1 MMGRGRLEGDARQR
15 APPKLGGEGMPR
27 HPHGLTGAPSTV
39 IYLSGYTDMTISRL
53 PIHGRLTELADATR
67 CRLLLA
73 LEAHELTVGEL
84 CTALALPQSTVS
96 RHLRI
101 LSDEAWV
108 ESRAEGATRWYRMAP
123 TLDHEARAL
132 WTLVRE
138 PVQATAA
145 AQQDLGRVE
154 TVLAARRTRSEAF
167 IASAAADWDAS
178 MTTMFGAR
186 ADLGAA
192 LALLD
197 PQLVVGDLG
206 CGTGSLSLSLARHVA
221 QVHAIDGAPAM
232 LTTARQRLAGLPNVT
247 VAEGSL
253 ESLPLGDATLDVA
266 VLMLVLHHVAE
277 PSRVLKEA
285 RRVLRAGGRLLIAD
299 MCAHEREEYRA
310 QMGHVWLG
318 FEERSLRGWLT
329 KAGFH
334 TLRYRTLPVDPA
346 ASGPALFTLVAS

>member
-1 MMGRGRLEGDARQR
+1 MTA
-15 APPKLGGEGMPR
+15 PKL
-27 HPHGLTGAPSTV
+27 S
-39 IYLSGYTDMTISRL
+39 
-53 PIHGRLTELADATR
+53 IHGRLTELADATR

-108 ESRAEGATRWYRMAP
+108 ESRADGATRWYRLAP

-132 WTLVRE
+132 WALVRE
-138 PVQATAA
+138 PVQSTLA
-145 AQQDLGRVE
+145 AQQDVARVE
-154 TVLAARRTRSEAF
+154 SVLTARRSRSEAF
-167 IASAAADWDAS
+167 ISSAAAEWDARVAS
-178 MTTMFGAR
+178 MFGAR

-197 PQLVVGDLG
+197 PSTVVGDLG
-206 CGTGSLSLSLARHVA
+206 CGTGSLSLSVSRHVA
-221 QVHAIDGAPAM
+221 HVHAIDGSPAM
-232 LTTARQRLAGLPNVT
+232 LEAARQRLQAQANVT
-247 VAEGSL
+247 LAEGSL
-253 ESLPLGDATLDVA
+253 EALPLADHSVDVA

-299 MCAHEREEYRA
+299 MCAHDREEFRA

-318 FEERSLRGWLT
+318 FDERSLRGWLS
-329 KAGFH
+329 KAGFSSM
-334 TLRYRTLPVDPA
+334 RYVALPIDPA
-346 ASGPALFTLVAS
+346 AMGPALFTMVAS

>member
-1 MMGRGRLEGDARQR
+1 MTA
-15 APPKLGGEGMPR
+15 PKL
-27 HPHGLTGAPSTV
+27 S
-39 IYLSGYTDMTISRL
+39 
-53 PIHGRLTELADATR
+53 IHGRLTELADATR

-84 CTALALPQSTVS
+84 CTALHLPQSTVS

-132 WTLVRE
+132 WQLVRE
-138 PVQATAA
+138 PIQVTLA
-145 AQQDLGRVE
+145 AQQDLQRVE
-154 TVLAARRTRSEAF
+154 SVLTARRSRSEAF
-167 IASAAADWDAS
+167 IASAAAEWDANVAS
-178 MTTMFGAR
+178 LFGAR

-197 PQLVVGDLG
+197 PTMVVGDLG
-206 CGTGSLSLSLARHVA
+206 CGTGSLALALSHHVA
-221 QVHAIDGAPAM
+221 HVHAVDGSEAM
-232 LTTARQRLAGLPNVT
+232 LTSARQRLADAANVT
-247 VAEGSL
+247 VSAGSL
-253 ESLPLGDATLDVA
+253 EKLPLDDASLDAA

-277 PSRVLKEA
+277 PSRVLREA
-285 RRVLRAGGRLLIAD
+285 RRVLRDGGRLLIAD

-318 FEERSLRGWLT
+318 FDEHSLREWLS
-329 KAGFH
+329 KAGFS
-334 TLRYRTLPVDPA
+334 TMRYVALPVDPA
-346 ASGPALFTLVAS
+346 AVGPALFTLAAS

>member
-1 MMGRGRLEGDARQR
+1 MTA
-15 APPKLGGEGMPR
+15 PKL
-27 HPHGLTGAPSTV
+27 S
-39 IYLSGYTDMTISRL
+39 
-53 PIHGRLTELADATR
+53 IHGRLTELADATR

-132 WTLVRE
+132 WTLVRA
-138 PVQATAA
+138 PVSTTVA
-145 AQQDLGRVE
+145 AQQDLVRVE
-154 TVLAARRTRSEAF
+154 SVLTARRSRSEAF
-167 IASAAADWDAS
+167 ITSAAAEWDANV
-178 MTTMFGAR
+178 TTLFGAR

-197 PQLVVGDLG
+197 PMLIVGDLG
-206 CGTGSLSLSLARHVA
+206 CGTGSLSLALARHVA
-221 QVHAIDGAPAM
+221 HVHAIDGSAAM
-232 LTTARQRLAGLPNVT
+232 LDAARQRLQGEANVT
-247 VAEGSL
+247 IAEGSL
-253 ESLPLGDATLDVA
+253 EALPLGDASLDVA

-277 PSRVLKEA
+277 PSRVLREA
-285 RRVLRAGGRLLIAD
+285 RRVLRGGGRLLIAD
-299 MCAHEREEYRA
+299 MCAHEREEYRT

-318 FEERSLRGWLT
+318 FDERSVRGWLS
-329 KAGFH
+329 KAGF
-334 TLRYRTLPVDPA
+334 RSMRSVPLPVNPA
-346 ASGPALFTLVAS
+346 AVGPALFTMVAS

>member
-1 MMGRGRLEGDARQR
+1 MTA
-15 APPKLGGEGMPR
+15 PKL
-27 HPHGLTGAPSTV
+27 S
-39 IYLSGYTDMTISRL
+39 
-53 PIHGRLTELADATR
+53 IHGRLTELADATR

-123 TLDHEARAL
+123 ALDHEARAL
-132 WTLVRE
+132 WALVRE
-138 PVQATAA
+138 PVQSTLL
-145 AQQDLGRVE
+145 AQQDVARLE
-154 TVLAARRTRSEAF
+154 AVLIARRSRSEAF
-167 IASAAADWDAS
+167 ITSAAAEWDANVA
-178 MTTMFGAR
+178 TLFGAR

-197 PQLVVGDLG
+197 PTMIVGDLG

-221 QVHAIDGAPAM
+221 QVHAIDGSAAM
-232 LTTARQRLAGLPNVT
+232 LDTARQRLQSLPNVT
-247 VAEGSL
+247 VAAGSL
-253 ESLPLGDATLDVA
+253 ESLPLADASLDAA

-285 RRVLRAGGRLLIAD
+285 RRVLREGGRLLIAD
-299 MCAHEREEYRA
+299 MCAHEREEYRT

-318 FEERSLRGWLT
+318 FDERSLRSWVS
-329 KAGFH
+329 KAGFR
-334 TLRYRTLPVDPA
+334 TMRYVALPA
-346 ASGPALFTLVAS
+346 APAAVGPALFTMVAS

>member
-1 MMGRGRLEGDARQR
+1 MTA
-15 APPKLGGEGMPR
+15 PKL
-27 HPHGLTGAPSTV
+27 S
-39 IYLSGYTDMTISRL
+39 
-53 PIHGRLTELADATR
+53 IHGRLTELADATR

-84 CTALALPQSTVS
+84 CTALSLPQSTVS

-132 WTLVRE
+132 WALVRE
-138 PVQATAA
+138 PVQSTLA
-145 AQQDLGRVE
+145 AQQDLIRVE
-154 TVLAARRTRSEAF
+154 SVLTARRSRSEAF
-167 IASAAADWDAS
+167 ITSAAAEWDARVTS
-178 MTTMFGAR
+178 MFGAR
-186 ADLGAA
+186 ADLGAT

-197 PQLVVGDLG
+197 PATVVGDLG
-206 CGTGSLSLSLARHVA
+206 CGTGTLALSLSRHVA
-221 QVHAIDGAPAM
+221 HVHAIDGSPAM
-232 LTTARQRLAGLPNVT
+232 LEAARQRLQSQANVT
-247 VAEGSL
+247 LAEGSL
-253 ESLPLGDATLDVA
+253 EALPLAGNSLDVA

-318 FEERSLRGWLT
+318 FDERSLRGWAS
-329 KAGFH
+329 KAGFG
-334 TLRYRTLPVDPA
+334 TMRYVALPVNPA
-346 ASGPALFTLVAS
+346 AIGPALFTMVAS

>member
-1 MMGRGRLEGDARQR
+1 MTA
-15 APPKLGGEGMPR
+15 PKL
-27 HPHGLTGAPSTV
+27 S
-39 IYLSGYTDMTISRL
+39 
-53 PIHGRLTELADATR
+53 IHGRLTELADATR

-84 CTALALPQSTVS
+84 CTALGLPQSTVS

-108 ESRAEGATRWYRMAP
+108 ESRAEGATRWYRLSP

-132 WTLVRE
+132 WALVRE
-138 PVQATAA
+138 PVRSTVL
-145 AQQDLGRVE
+145 AQQDVSRLE
-154 TVLAARRTRSEAF
+154 AVLTARRSRSEAF
-167 IASAAADWDAS
+167 IASAAADWDTNVA
-178 MTTMFGAR
+178 TLFGAR

-197 PQLVVGDLG
+197 ASMIVGDLG

-221 QVHAIDGAPAM
+221 RVHAIDGSDAM
-232 LTTARQRLAGLPNVT
+232 LSTARHRLQSLSNVT
-247 VAEGSL
+247 VASGSL
-253 ESLPLGDATLDVA
+253 EALPLADASLDAA

-285 RRVLRAGGRLLIAD
+285 RRVLRDGGRLLIAD
-299 MCAHEREEYRA
+299 MCAHEREEYRT

-318 FEERSLRGWLT
+318 FDERSLRGWLS
-329 KAGFH
+329 KAGF
-334 TLRYRTLPVDPA
+334 RTMRHVALPVDA
-346 ASGPALFTLVAS
+346 AAVGPALFTMVAS

>member
-1 MMGRGRLEGDARQR
+1 MTA
-15 APPKLGGEGMPR
+15 PKL
-27 HPHGLTGAPSTV
+27 S
-39 IYLSGYTDMTISRL
+39 
-53 PIHGRLTELADATR
+53 IHGRLTELADATR

-138 PVQATAA
+138 PVLTTPA
-145 AQQDLGRVE
+145 AQQDLGRIE
-154 TVLAARRTRSEAF
+154 SVLIARRSRSEAF
-167 IASAAADWDAS
+167 ISSAAAEWDAR
-178 MTTMFGAR
+178 MTSLFGAR
-186 ADLGAA
+186 ADLGAS
-192 LALLD
+192 LALLE
-197 PQLVVGDLG
+197 PTLVVGDLG
-206 CGTGSLSLSLARHVA
+206 CGTGSLTMSLAPHVA
-221 QVHAIDGAPAM
+221 HVHAIDGSPAM
-232 LTTARQRLAGLPNVT
+232 LDAARLRLEGQPNVSI
-247 VAEGSL
+247 ADGAL
-253 ESLPLGDATLDVA
+253 EALPLDDATLDVA

-318 FEERSLRGWLT
+318 FDERSLRGWLS
-329 KAGFH
+329 KAGFR
-334 TLRYRTLPVDPA
+334 TMRYVALPVDPA
-346 ASGPALFTLVAS
+346 AVGPALFTLVAS

>member
-1 MMGRGRLEGDARQR
+1 MTA
-15 APPKLGGEGMPR
+15 PKL
-27 HPHGLTGAPSTV
+27 S
-39 IYLSGYTDMTISRL
+39 
-53 PIHGRLTELADATR
+53 IHGRLTELADATR

-84 CTALALPQSTVS
+84 CTALGLPQSTVS

-132 WTLVRE
+132 WALVRE
-138 PVQATAA
+138 PVQTTLA
-145 AQQDLGRVE
+145 AQQDLIRVE
-154 TVLAARRTRSEAF
+154 SVLTARRSRSEAF
-167 IASAAADWDAS
+167 ITSAAAEWDARVTS
-178 MTTMFGAR
+178 MFGPR
-186 ADLGAA
+186 ADLGAT

-197 PQLVVGDLG
+197 PNTVVGDLG
-206 CGTGSLSLSLARHVA
+206 CGTGSLSLSLSRHVA
-221 QVHAIDGAPAM
+221 HVHAIDGSPAM
-232 LTTARQRLAGLPNVT
+232 LEAARQRLQSQANVT
-247 VAEGSL
+247 LAEGSL
-253 ESLPLGDATLDVA
+253 EALPLPDGALDVA

-318 FEERSLRGWLT
+318 FDERSLRSWLS
-329 KAGFH
+329 KAGFG
-334 TLRYRTLPVDPA
+334 TMRYVALPVDPA
-346 ASGPALFTLVAS
+346 AVGPALFTMVAS

>member
-1 MMGRGRLEGDARQR
+1 MTS
-15 APPKLGGEGMPR
+15 PKL
-27 HPHGLTGAPSTV
+27 S
-39 IYLSGYTDMTISRL
+39 
-53 PIHGRLTELADATR
+53 IHGRLTELADATR
-67 CRLLLA
+67 CRLLLV

-132 WTLVRE
+132 WVLVRE
-138 PVQATAA
+138 PVQSTPA
-145 AQQDLGRVE
+145 AQQDITRVE
-154 TVLAARRTRSEAF
+154 SVLTARRSRSEAF
-167 IASAAADWDAS
+167 ITSAAAEWDARVAS
-178 MTTMFGAR
+178 MFGAR
-186 ADLGAA
+186 ADLGAT

-197 PQLVVGDLG
+197 PSTVVGDLG
-206 CGTGSLSLSLARHVA
+206 CGTGSLSLSLSRHVA
-221 QVHAIDGAPAM
+221 HVHAIDGSPAM
-232 LTTARQRLAGLPNVT
+232 LEAARYRLQAQANVT
-247 VAEGSL
+247 LSEGSL
-253 ESLPLGDATLDVA
+253 EALPLADDSLDVA

-299 MCAHEREEYRA
+299 MCAHDREEFRA

-318 FEERSLRGWLT
+318 FDERSLRGWLS
-329 KAGFH
+329 KAGFSSM
-334 TLRYRTLPVDPA
+334 RYVALPVDPA
-346 ASGPALFTLVAS
+346 AMGPALFTMVAS

>member
-1 MMGRGRLEGDARQR
+1 MTA
-15 APPKLGGEGMPR
+15 PKL
-27 HPHGLTGAPSTV
+27 S
-39 IYLSGYTDMTISRL
+39 
-53 PIHGRLTELADATR
+53 IHGRLTELADATR

-108 ESRAEGATRWYRMAP
+108 ESRAEGATRWYRMSP

-132 WTLVRE
+132 WALVRE
-138 PVQATAA
+138 PMQTTLA
-145 AQQDLGRVE
+145 AQQDLARVE
-154 TVLAARRTRSEAF
+154 SALSARRSRSEAF
-167 IASAAADWDAS
+167 ITSVAAEWDARVAS
-178 MTTMFGAR
+178 MFGVR
-186 ADLGAA
+186 ADLGAS

-197 PQLVVGDLG
+197 PTVVVGDLG
-206 CGTGSLSLSLARHVA
+206 CGTGSLSLSLSRHVA
-221 QVHAIDGAPAM
+221 HVHAIDGSPAM
-232 LTTARQRLAGLPNVT
+232 LDAARQRLQGQSNVT

-253 ESLPLGDATLDVA
+253 EALPLDDASLDVA

-277 PSRVLKEA
+277 PARVLKEA

-299 MCAHEREEYRA
+299 MCAHEREEYRT

-318 FEERSLRGWLT
+318 FDERSLRGWLS
-329 KAGFH
+329 KAGFCSM
-334 TLRYRTLPVDPA
+334 RYVALPVDPA
-346 ASGPALFTLVAS
+346 AVGPALFTLVAS

>member
-1 MMGRGRLEGDARQR
+1 MTA
-15 APPKLGGEGMPR
+15 PKL
-27 HPHGLTGAPSTV
+27 S
-39 IYLSGYTDMTISRL
+39 
-53 PIHGRLTELADATR
+53 IHGRLTELADATR

-132 WTLVRE
+132 WALVRE
-138 PVQATAA
+138 PVLTTLA
-145 AQQDLGRVE
+145 AQQDHARVE
-154 TVLAARRTRSEAF
+154 SVLTARRSRSEAF
-167 IASAAADWDAS
+167 ITSAAAEWDARVAS
-178 MTTMFGAR
+178 LFGAR

-197 PQLVVGDLG
+197 PSLVVGDLG
-206 CGTGSLSLSLARHVA
+206 CGTGSLSLSLSRHVA
-221 QVHAIDGAPAM
+221 HVHAIDGSPAM
-232 LTTARQRLAGLPNVT
+232 LDAARQRLQGQSNVS
-247 VAEGSL
+247 VSHGSL
-253 ESLPLGDATLDVA
+253 EALPLGDSSLDVA

-285 RRVLRAGGRLLIAD
+285 RRVLRASGRLLIAD
-299 MCAHEREEYRA
+299 MCAHEREEYRT

-318 FEERSLRGWLT
+318 FDERSLRGWLS

-334 TLRYRTLPVDPA
+334 TMRYVALPVDPA
-346 ASGPALFTLVAS
+346 AVGPALFTLVAS

>member
-1 MMGRGRLEGDARQR
+1 MTA
-15 APPKLGGEGMPR
+15 PKL
-27 HPHGLTGAPSTV
+27 S
-39 IYLSGYTDMTISRL
+39 
-53 PIHGRLTELADATR
+53 IHGRLTELADATR

-108 ESRAEGATRWYRMAP
+108 ESRAEGATRWYRMSP

-132 WTLVRE
+132 WALVRE
-138 PVQATAA
+138 PMQTTLA
-145 AQQDLGRVE
+145 AQQDLARVE
-154 TVLAARRTRSEAF
+154 SALTARRSRSEAF
-167 IASAAADWDAS
+167 ITSVAAEWDARVAS
-178 MTTMFGAR
+178 MFGAR
-186 ADLGAA
+186 ADLGAS

-197 PQLVVGDLG
+197 PTVVVGDLG
-206 CGTGSLSLSLARHVA
+206 CGTGSLSLSLSRHVA
-221 QVHAIDGAPAM
+221 HVHAIDGSPAM
-232 LTTARQRLAGLPNVT
+232 LDAARQRLQGQSNVT

-253 ESLPLGDATLDVA
+253 EALPLDDASLDVA

-277 PSRVLKEA
+277 PARVLKEA

-299 MCAHEREEYRA
+299 MCAHEREEYRT

-318 FEERSLRGWLT
+318 FDERPLRGWLS
-329 KAGFH
+329 KAGFG
-334 TLRYRTLPVDPA
+334 TMRYVALPVDLA
-346 ASGPALFTLVAS
+346 AVGPALFTLVAS